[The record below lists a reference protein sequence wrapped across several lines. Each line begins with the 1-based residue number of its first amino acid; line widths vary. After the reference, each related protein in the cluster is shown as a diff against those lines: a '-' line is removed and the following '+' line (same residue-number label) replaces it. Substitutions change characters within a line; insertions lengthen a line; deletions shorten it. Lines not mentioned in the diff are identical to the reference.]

1 MAKIRISSLVTRD
14 LSNVAEYLMTIISSE
29 FRHKSFNKQIFHI
42 TLEPI
47 NSLSDPKESSAFTFE
62 IT

>member
-1 MAKIRISSLVTRD
+1 MAKIRISSLVTSD
-14 LSNVAEYLMTIISSE
+14 LCNVAEYLMTIISSE

-47 NSLSDPKESSAFTFE
+47 NSLSDPKKNRLLSLSK
-62 IT
+62 